1 MKKGVKKAV
10 KITAISIGSLA
21 ALILGAIALTVNYIV
36 TPEKVTP
43 VVNKVASQY
52 IDADVEIGRVD
63 FTFFS
68 SFPHFSVVID
78 SLAITPSWTPEP
90 FVRLNRAE
98 ISVSPLLY
106 LSGGKVRVSRVK
118 LDDPNIYMYVDTL
131 GRSVLSIF
139 RTSDNEADTSR
150 IELDMAVKMLAI
162 DRGRVVV
169 DDRSN
174 SFYASTDSIDIK
186 LAGIVSERFS
196 AVKAKVDFRDLLAWQ
211 SGRLLMSRLS
221 LDINS
226 QIRYNHDSLRLDIDT
241 ARFHFGGMA
250 FGAAGSLRGDTTARR
265 VAVDVGIGIKAIS
278 FAEILSMVPSD
289 ILKKDVGVT
298 SDGAALFIARLNG
311 YYGKDELPTVDARLT
326 VSDASLHYDKMPV
339 GIDRLD
345 ADIRAFVDPMK
356 RTESHAR
363 IERFELSSGPA
374 GIKLRADAANL
385 LGDPAVN
392 FDIESDIDLTDLSS
406 MLPLSEGMVLK
417 GSNNTTMKGRFRL
430 SDLQYKDYG
439 AIWLDGVSRF
449 NDVTIAYDSHR
460 TPTPDSSYFYA
471 IMRDGEFNFGS
482 SVDKG
487 KLAPDT
493 SNLTAHVFLNG
504 LGFRARNGTR
514 INLAGI
520 NLRADSRRSKDTS
533 TLSTLFAEIDV
544 ARLDAHITD
553 TLDGSLKSSRVSL
566 KMEPAAPHTRRP
578 MFTGTIN
585 TDSLNASSKLTNAYV
600 SLYKSGFKL
609 TATAPEQR
617 GGRNWHL
624 KGGVGFTGFE
634 FYSDIFPLVVKM
646 PVTTANIDGSRITLK
661 RARMVIGSSDVTVT
675 GWIDNMLKVMFG
687 DKRSRIEGN
696 VSVASKNINANEL
709 LAALDAAAEYDQR
722 VEAELAAADGDR
734 TAVNITQ
741 PSAGENTVSAED
753 IVEGRIE
760 APAAKAATD
769 TTLTVFMIPQG
780 VKMDLDL
787 DVDTIRIS
795 DLTFTDIIGS
805 ATINRG
811 ALRLNDFDVQGLGAV
826 MHAEMYYRAN
836 NRRGAYLK
844 AYLVAHQIDISQI
857 SKLIPSLVE
866 ATPMI
871 KDLEGTVDM
880 SAAIIGN
887 LNKDMTVKMPSLQ
900 GLVTLNGQEL
910 VLLDTETFAKIS
922 KMLLFKNK
930 KRNMIDTLAVSLLA
944 REGRIDVPPFEIEI
958 DRYRAIIGGTQT
970 VSTDFDIDFKYNIS
984 VLKSPIPFKLGIDI
998 FGNTD
1003 DFDFK
1008 ITKAKLKRSD
1018 FGEIDH
1024 NLDSI
1029 RTALITE
1036 IRRDNAA
1043 RPGRREQYVRSA
1055 TSSGSTVSLP
1065 LETDGAGEKPE
1076 HTATPARPAAGHDHN
1091 HEHDERY
1098 EQLHRLIQ

>member
-1 MKKGVKKAV
+1 MRKGVRKAIR
-10 KITAISIGSLA
+10 ITSIALGSLVVV
-21 ALILGAIALTVNYIV
+21 ILGLIAVVVNYIA

-43 VVNKVASQY
+43 IVGKVASQY
-52 IDADVEIGRVD
+52 IDAEVKVGRVD

-78 SLAITPSWTPEP
+78 SLSVTPSWTPEP
-90 FVRLNRAE
+90 FVKLSRAE
-98 ISVSPLLY
+98 ISVRPLMY

-118 LDDPNIYMYVDTL
+118 LDDPDIYMYVDTL

-139 RTSDNEADTSR
+139 RSSDDDADTSR
-150 IELDMAVKMLAI
+150 IELDMSVRMLDI
-162 DRGRVVV
+162 DRGRIVV

-174 SFYASTDSIDIK
+174 SFYASTDSIDVR
-186 LAGIVSERFS
+186 LSGIVSERFS
-196 AVKAKVDFRDLLAWQ
+196 AVKADIGFRDLLAWR
-211 SGRLLMSRLS
+211 SGQVLMKKLS

-241 ARFHFGGMA
+241 ARFRFGGMA
-250 FGAAGSLRGDTTARR
+250 FGAAGSLRGDSVARR
-265 VAVDVGIGIKAIS
+265 VAVDVGVGVRAIS
-278 FAEILSMVPSD
+278 FAEILSMIPSSILRKD
-289 ILKKDVGVT
+289 IGVT
-298 SDGAALFIARLNG
+298 SDGTALFIARLNG
-311 YYGKDELPTVDARLT
+311 YYGKEVLPTVDATLT
-326 VSDASLHYDKMPV
+326 VSDASLHYDGMPV

-345 ADIRAFVDPMK
+345 AEIRAFVDPMK
-356 RTESHAR
+356 TSASHAR

-374 GIKLRADAANL
+374 EIDLRAEVADL
-385 LGDPAVN
+385 LGDPAVD
-392 FDIESDIDLTDLSS
+392 FDIDGDIDLTGLSS
-406 MLPLSEGMVLK
+406 MLPLSDGMILK
-417 GSNNTTMKGRFRL
+417 GSNNTAMKGRFRL

-471 IMRDGEFNFGS
+471 IMRNGEFNFGS

-504 LGFRARNGTR
+504 LGFRQRNGTR
-514 INLAGI
+514 VNLAGI

-533 TLSTLFAEIDV
+533 TLSTLFAEIEI
-544 ARLDAHITD
+544 ARLDVHITD

-566 KMEPAAPHTRRP
+566 KMEPVAPHTRRP

-585 TDSLNASSKLTNAYV
+585 TDSLNASSKLTNAYL

-617 GGRNWHL
+617 GSDKWYL
-624 KGGVGFTGFE
+624 KGGVGFTGLE

-646 PVTTANIDGSRITLK
+646 PVTTASIDGSRITLR
-661 RARMVIGSSDVTVT
+661 RARMVIGGSDVTVT
-675 GWIDNMLKVMFG
+675 GWIDNLLKVMFG

-696 VSVASKNINANEL
+696 VSVASESINANEL

-722 VEAELAAADGDR
+722 VEAELAADDP
-734 TAVNITQ
+734 TAVDISQ
-741 PSAGENTVSAED
+741 PADSKNTVSAEA
-753 IVEGRIE
+753 IVKGEEE
-760 APAAKAATD
+760 APAAKAAAD
-769 TTLTVFMIPQG
+769 TALTVFMIPQG
-780 VKMDLDL
+780 VKMELDL

-795 DLTFTDIIGS
+795 DLIFTDIIGS
-805 ATINRG
+805 ATVNRG

-857 SKLIPSLVE
+857 GKLIPSVVE

-887 LNKDMTVKMPSLQ
+887 LNMDMTVKMPSLR
-900 GLVTLNGQEL
+900 GLVTLNGQDM
-910 VLLDTETFAKIS
+910 VLMDTETFAKIS

-944 REGRIDVPPFEIEI
+944 REGRIDVPPFEIKI
-958 DRYRAIIGGTQT
+958 DRYRAIVGGTQT
-970 VSTDFDIDFKYNIS
+970 VSSDFDIDFKYNIS
-984 VLKSPIPFKLGIDI
+984 VMKSPIPFKLGIDI

-1029 RTALITE
+1029 RTELITE

-1043 RPGRREQYVRSA
+1043 RPGRREQYVRA
-1055 TSSGSTVSLP
+1055 TSSDSTVILP
-1065 LETDGAGEKPE
+1065 IKDRASGQ
-1076 HTATPARPAAGHDHN
+1076 TAPPARPASGHDHG

-1098 EQLHRLIQ
+1098 EQLHKLIQ

>member
-10 KITAISIGSLA
+10 KITAIVLGSLA
-21 ALILGAIALTVNYIV
+21 GLTLGLIALTVNYIV

-43 VVNKVASQY
+43 VVRRVASQY
-52 IDADVEIGRVD
+52 IDADVEIGRID

-90 FVRLNRAE
+90 FVRLSRAE
-98 ISVSPLLY
+98 VSIRPLKY
-106 LSGGKVRVSRVK
+106 LSGGKVRVSRVR
-118 LDDPNIYMYVDTL
+118 LEDPDIYLYVDSL

-139 RTSDNEADTSR
+139 RTSDQETDTSR

-162 DRGRVVV
+162 ERGRVVA

-174 SFYASTDSIDIK
+174 SFYASTDSIDVK
-186 LAGIVSERFS
+186 LSGIVSERFS
-196 AVKAKVDFRDLLAWQ
+196 AVKADVGFRDMLAWR
-211 SGRLLMSRLS
+211 SGQVLMKKLS
-221 LDINS
+221 LDIKS
-226 QIRYNHDSLRLDIDT
+226 QVRYNHDSLKLDIDT
-241 ARFHFGGMA
+241 ARFRFGGMA
-250 FGAAGSLRGDTTARR
+250 FGAAGSLRGDSVARR
-265 VAVDVGIGIKAIS
+265 VAVDVGIGVKAIS

-289 ILKKDVGVT
+289 ILRKDVGVT
-298 SDGAALFIARLNG
+298 SDGTALFIARFNG
-311 YYGKDELPTVDARLT
+311 YYGKEELPTVDATLT
-326 VSDASLHYDKMPV
+326 VSDASLHYDGMPV

-345 ADIRAFVDPMK
+345 ADIRAYVDPMK
-356 RTESHAR
+356 TGDSHAR

-374 GIKLRADAANL
+374 EIKLKADARDL
-385 LGDPAVN
+385 LGDPAIN
-392 FDIESDIDLTDLSS
+392 FDLDGNIDLTGLSS
-406 MLPLSEGMVLK
+406 MLPLSDGMVLK
-417 GSNNTTMKGRFRL
+417 GSNNTVMKGRFRL

-471 IMRDGEFNFGS
+471 IMRNGEFNFGS

-504 LGFRARNGTR
+504 LGFRDRNGTR
-514 INLAGI
+514 VNLAGI

-533 TLSTLFAEIDV
+533 TLSTLFAEIEV

-585 TDSLNASSKLTNAYV
+585 TDSLNASSKLTNAYI

-609 TATAPEQR
+609 TATAPEQSGSR
-617 GGRNWHL
+617 RWYL
-624 KGGVGFTGFE
+624 KGGVGFTGLE

-646 PVTTANIDGSRITLK
+646 PVTTASIEGSRITLK

-675 GWIDNMLKVMFG
+675 GWVDNLLKVMFG

-722 VEAELAAADGDR
+722 VEAELAADDP
-734 TAVNITQ
+734 TAVSITQ
-741 PSAGENTVSAED
+741 PSDGDNTVSAEA
-753 IVEGRIE
+753 IIKGEEE
-760 APAAKAATD
+760 APAAKAAGD
-769 TTLTVFMIPQG
+769 STLTVFMIPQG
-780 VKMDLDL
+780 LKMDLDL

-857 SKLIPSLVE
+857 GELMPSLVE

-880 SAAIIGN
+880 SAAVIGN
-887 LNKDMTVKMPSLQ
+887 LNKDMSVKMPSLQ
-900 GLVTLNGQEL
+900 GLITLNGQEL

-958 DRYRAIIGGTQT
+958 DRYRAIVGGTQT
-970 VSTDFDIDFKYNIS
+970 VGSDFDIDFKYNIS
-984 VLKSPIPFKLGIDI
+984 VMKSPIPFKLGIDI

-1043 RPGRREQYVRSA
+1043 RPGRREYVRA
-1055 TSSGSTVSLP
+1055 TSSDSTVI
-1065 LETDGAGEKPE
+1065 KPIKE
-1076 HTATPARPAAGHDHN
+1076 NGRDTTPKRTAPNHATGHDHS
-1091 HEHDERY
+1091 HDHDERY
-1098 EQLHRLIQ
+1098 EELHRLIQ